1 MQQMRSDVH
10 PKRAQS
16 APSGWMPLHI
26 SGGRARELHP
36 GAWWL
41 WGLGLAAG
49 ASFTLNPVLLLLTI
63 AIAALVVAAC
73 RGDAPWA
80 LSFRYYLYFGALI
93 VVTRVA
99 FRILLG
105 GGSVPGDEILF
116 SLPEIPL
123 PEAAR
128 GVQLLGDVTVN
139 EVLMGLYDGL
149 RLATLIICIGAVNS
163 LANPKRLLASVPPA
177 LYEVGAALVVAVSVF
192 PQLAES
198 VRRVNR
204 ARKLRGDASRGTGAM
219 HRIVIPVL
227 EDALDRS
234 MTLAAGMDARG
245 YGRAGTATSRE
256 RFATGLLMLL
266 GLFGLSVGSY
276 AYLDGT
282 APAVLAWP
290 MLAGGLAFAG
300 LALRSAGRRVQRTRY
315 RPTPWRIAEYLVA
328 GSGLAVAI
336 GLKLLADEQPLVL
349 FPAVMGWPEVSIAAL
364 MIVVIGILPVFVA
377 PPPPSAHGPDGGDA

>member
-1 MQQMRSDVH
+1 MTAVVDPTPTR
-10 PKRAQS
+10 PPA
-16 APSGWMPLHI
+16 AT
-26 SGGRARELHP
+26 GRPRRELHP

-41 WGLGLAAG
+41 WALGLAAG
-49 ASFTLNPVLLLLTI
+49 ASFTLNPFLLLVTV

-80 LSFRYYLYFGALI
+80 LSFRYYLYFGLVI
-93 VVTRVA
+93 VVMRVV

-105 GGSVPGDEILF
+105 GGSAPGDPVLF

-123 PEAAR
+123 PEVAR
-128 GVQLLGDVTVN
+128 GIQLLGDVTVN
-139 EVLMGLYDGL
+139 EVLVGLYDGM
-149 RLATLIICIGAVNS
+149 RLATLVICVGAANS
-163 LANPKRLLASVPPA
+163 LANPKRLLASAPPA

-245 YGRAGTATSRE
+245 YGRSGTATQRD
-256 RFATGLLMLL
+256 RFATGVLMLV
-266 GLFGLSVGSY
+266 GLFGLSVGTY
-276 AYLDGT
+276 GYLDGT
-282 APAVLAWP
+282 APRILSYP
-290 MLAGGLAFAG
+290 MLALGLVFAV

-315 RPTPWRIAEYLVA
+315 RPQRWHLAEYLTA
-328 GSGLAVAI
+328 GSGLAVAV
-336 GLKLLADEQPLVL
+336 GLKLLSSEQI
-349 FPAVMGWPEVSIAAL
+349 AVIYPSVPGWPPVSVLSLA
-364 MIVVIGILPVFVA
+364 VVAIGILPVFVA
-377 PPPPSAHGPDGGDA
+377 PQAPSAHDHVGGDDA